1 MSSDESTNEKLL
13 ITAFPSVGLV
23 GAFATSYLVSQLQ
36 MKDVGELEY
45 TKISPSYMIKNGEIY
60 GPARIYNKDNT
71 YAILASI
78 PLNSIS
84 SYKFI
89 IKSIE
94 FAKNNGI
101 KKIIIPRG
109 LEVDKNY
116 KKDPI
121 TYGLEVNKDSKSLLD
136 EYNLPVIP
144 DGTILGTDAG
154 VISALKNSE
163 ISCIVLYT
171 TCRMM
176 SPDDDAIIRSI
187 QSLADI
193 IKIKVDT
200 EKFEE
205 KLEAI
210 RKENEKLIEETK
222 KFFENAIGRPAS
234 MPPPG
239 VA

>member
-23 GAFATSYLVSQLQ
+23 GAFATSYLVTQLQ

-45 TKISPSYMIKNGEIY
+45 TKISPSYMIKNGKIY
-60 GPARIYNKDNT
+60 GPARIYNKGNT

-78 PLNSIS
+78 PLSSIS
-84 SYKFI
+84 SYEFI

-109 LEVDKNY
+109 LEVDENY

-121 TYGLEVNKDSKSLLD
+121 TYGLAVNKDSKSLLD

-210 RKENEKLIEETK
+210 RKKNEKLIEETK